1 MPDTNSTKPKR
12 SGLILKKTE
21 KAEAGKKLGLGRQLL
36 IQLFLLAIAFIVIYP
51 LLWIFGLSIDSRN
64 ISRPVELTLI
74 PKNASFQA
82 YTDVIERPTA
92 NPVSFWQLAFNSFR
106 LALGTSAASVL
117 IGVLAAYAFARFRF
131 TGRQILMIMVLT
143 VLMLPSIATLP
154 ALFVLLNKIVL
165 GGFNLR
171 NSLLGVGFAMLSGM
185 LPFAIW
191 NLKGYLDTIPK
202 ELEEAALIDG
212 CNTNQAFFKIILPL
226 AVPVLAVTAF
236 LGFMSGWTEFAIS
249 WQFLTNPK
257 DFTLTMALFNMIG
270 QYAAGTPWSKFAAY
284 SIMVALPVSV
294 VYLFLQKYMVSGLTI
309 GGVKG

>member
-82 YTDVIERPTA
+82 YSDVIERPTA

>member
-1 MPDTNSTKPKR
+1 MLDANSTKPNMFSR
-12 SGLILKKTE
+12 FRRKTE
-21 KAEAGKKLGLGRQLL
+21 KVEDGKKLGLGQQIL
-36 IQLFLLAIAFIVIYP
+36 IQLFLLTISFIVIYP
-51 LLWIFGLSIDSRN
+51 LLWIFSLSIDSRN
-64 ISRPVELTLI
+64 ISRPIALTLI
-74 PKNASFQA
+74 PDEASFQA
-82 YTDVIERPTA
+82 YASVIERPTA

-131 TGRQILMIMVLT
+131 PGRQILMIMVLT

-154 ALFVLLNKIVL
+154 ALFVLLNKVII

>member
-1 MPDTNSTKPKR
+1 M
-12 SGLILKKTE
+12 
-21 KAEAGKKLGLGRQLL
+21 
-36 IQLFLLAIAFIVIYP
+36 
-51 LLWIFGLSIDSRN
+51 WIFSLSLDARN
-64 ISRPVELTLI
+64 VSRPIELTLI
-74 PKNASFQA
+74 PPQASFQA
-82 YTDVIERPTA
+82 YSAVIAAPTS
-92 NPVSFWQLAFNSFR
+92 NPVTFWQLAFNSFR
-106 LALGTSAASVL
+106 LALGTSMASVL
-117 IGVLAAYAFARFRF
+117 IGVLAAYAFARFKF
-131 TGRQILMIMVLT
+131 GGRQILMVMVLT

-154 ALFVLLNKIVL
+154 SLFVLLNKVMI

-171 NSLLGVGFAMLSGM
+171 NSLLGVGFAMISGM

-270 QYAAGTPWSKFAAY
+270 QYAAGTPWSRFAAY
-284 SIMVALPVSV
+284 SIMVALPVSL